1 MRNSKFRIQ
10 SLIVLLFILLL
21 LKSERGNGQFYDEYH
36 HMIST
41 AEEFYFLQNN
51 VDSALVYYQRCF
63 EAFDFVF
70 ARDAVNAFQIAY
82 KEGQPIEDF
91 LIVTMESGVTPAILS
106 SIPALSDFAKDSLPN
121 LELIQD
127 YELYRSRYLVRINVK
142 CLNRIYR
149 LGILDQITKGRKTQ
163 TEPLFKMALEFGF
176 PGERNCGI
184 EEYGVHKELG
194 GRAADFLSLR
204 DSMSE
209 KYGVALRYYTLDN
222 NSLLMHIPIV
232 IMLHDECTY
241 KDYENDLYKAYLEG
255 FIHPR
260 EIGCIYDNPFRD
272 NDPSCRMVPNRGRFG
287 LNFAV
292 RATRIDTEK
301 ANRLRAK
308 WGISSIETDQKKKEL
323 EKLGYRFIWDYW

>member
-127 YELYRSRYLVRINVK
+127 YDLYRSRYLDRINVK

-163 TEPLFKMALEFGF
+163 TKPLFKMALEFGL

-184 EEYGVHKELG
+184 EDSQIHKELG
-194 GRAADFLSLR
+194 RGAADFLSLR
-204 DSMSE
+204 DSISE
-209 KYGVALRYYTLDN
+209 KYVVDLWYYRLDE
-222 NSLLMHIPIV
+222 NSLMNHLPIV
-232 IMLHDECTY
+232 IMLHDYCTY
-241 KDYENDLYKAYLEG
+241 KDYEKDLHKAYIEG

-260 EIGCIYDNPFRD
+260 EIGNIYDNAFRGD
-272 NDPSCRMVPNRGRFG
+272 DVRCLMVPNKGRFG
-287 LNFAV
+287 LNSAV
-292 RATRIDTEK
+292 RPTNIIPGK